1 MFFQFSHHNHL
12 KVIFIIGVSGCG
24 KTTIGKQLAE
34 QLNIPFFDADDFHPP
49 ENITKM
55 SNGTP
60 LNDQDRLPWLQ
71 RLNQLACIEQQKNG
85 TIIAC
90 SALKADYRLILS
102 ENIKENVYWV
112 YLKGTY
118 SLIFD
123 RMKQRDH
130 FMPPHLLQSQFD
142 TLEEPVDA
150 LYVSIDDTPK
160 MIIDFILEKIK
171 T

>member
-1 MFFQFSHHNHL
+1 M
-12 KVIFIIGVSGCG
+12 
-24 KTTIGKQLAE
+24 
-34 QLNIPFFDADDFHPP
+34 PFFDADDFHPP
-49 ENITKM
+49 ENIAKM
-55 SNGTP
+55 SKGNP
-60 LNDQDRLPWLQ
+60 LNDQDRLPWLL
-71 RLNQLACIEQQKNG
+71 RLNQLAQAEVQKNG
-85 TIIAC
+85 AVIAC
-90 SALKADYRLILS
+90 SALKADYRSILS
-102 ENIKENVYWV
+102 ENITKNTHWI

-150 LYVSIDDTPK
+150 LHVSIDNTPEA
-160 MIIDFILEKIK
+160 IVNFILEK

>member
-1 MFFQFSHHNHL
+1 L
-12 KVIFIIGVSGCG
+12 KILFIIGVSGCG
-24 KTTIGKQLAE
+24 KTTIGKQVAE
-34 QLNIPFFDADDFHPP
+34 RLTMPFFDADDFHPP
-49 ENITKM
+49 ENIAKM
-55 SNGTP
+55 SNGKP

-71 RLNQLACIEQQKNG
+71 RLNQLAQTEVQKSG
-85 TIIAC
+85 AVIAC
-90 SALKADYRLILS
+90 SALKADYRRILS
-102 ENIKENVYWV
+102 ENIKENTHWI

-142 TLEEPVDA
+142 TLEEPDDA
-150 LYVSIDDTPK
+150 LTVSIDNTPET
-160 MIIDFILEKIK
+160 IINFILEK